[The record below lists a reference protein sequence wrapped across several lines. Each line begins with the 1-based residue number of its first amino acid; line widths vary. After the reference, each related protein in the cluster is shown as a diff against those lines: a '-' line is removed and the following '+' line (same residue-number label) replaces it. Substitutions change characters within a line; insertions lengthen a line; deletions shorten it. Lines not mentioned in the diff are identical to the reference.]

1 MHRVTSY
8 VHLLSKEARRKIIE
22 VLASSRGVRRL
33 ADELGVTPAAVSKYL
48 RGLTHPSDRVVEKAI
63 EAATSEEALEISKI
77 VAEVLLEGVDDY
89 VRWSIEKGVMDVRV
103 YSRLSEIAAKAGLAS
118 LSSRRAAEL
127 ADVKV

>member
-1 MHRVTSY
+1 
-8 VHLLSKEARRKIIE
+8 
-22 VLASSRGVRRL
+22 
-33 ADELGVTPAAVSKYL
+33 VSKYL

-63 EAATSEEALEISKI
+63 GAATPEEALEISKI
-77 VAEVLLEGVDDY
+77 VAEVLLEGIDDY

-103 YSRLSEIAAKAGLAS
+103 YSRLSEIAARAGLAS

>member
-1 MHRVTSY
+1 VTSY

-48 RGLTHPSDRVVEKAI
+48 RGLTPPSDRVVEKAI
-63 EAATSEEALEISKI
+63 GAATPEEALEISKI

-118 LSSRRAAEL
+118 LSSRRATEL